1 MRKFLERRT
10 KLAADHRIVSA
21 TIDVRDISLEEVHH
35 GQGLS
40 SRNCGESRDN
50 DNDRV
55 TFVLAPGQWPRVF
68 PGL

>member
-1 MRKFLERRT
+1 MLKFLERQT
-10 KLAADHRIVSA
+10 KLAADHRIASA
-21 TIDVRDISLEEVHH
+21 RIDVRDISLEKCTTAMDYCPATAV
-35 GQGLS
+35 S
-40 SRNCGESRDN
+40 PNN

>member
-1 MRKFLERRT
+1 MRKFLERQT
-10 KLAADHRIVSA
+10 KLAADHRSA
-21 TIDVRDISLEEVHH
+21 RIDVRDISLEEVHH